1 MKTKLLALI
10 LIFIIYLKGNM
21 SLADDS
27 TLISYINQNKQN
39 PLDYLMSKLRDN
51 DIVLLGEKHKQ
62 DHQIEMV
69 RSIIKRLSKELP
81 STILALEIPTDEQ
94 NTINHF
100 LETGT
105 GLEKIKLPLH
115 LSNPLYK
122 DLIVTARKS
131 GIRVLAIDMPP
142 RLFKNAQMT
151 RDEYMANTLITEIEM
166 INKAHKILVLV
177 GNLHT
182 IKAHIELLTVGNT
195 YKYLGLLLN
204 RKKPTLKVFSIY
216 QETNKFDSDINESF
230 SKFKECIACKI
241 GEPLSFYQGRSLSL
255 LNSKPTKI
263 SHAFDGIIYH
273 N

>member
-1 MKTKLLALI
+1 MKTKLLVLI
-10 LIFIIYLKGNM
+10 LIFIIYIKGNM

-51 DIVLLGEKHKQ
+51 DIVLLGEKHNQ

-69 RSIIKRLSKELP
+69 RSFIKRLSKELP

-94 NTINHF
+94 SNINHF

-105 GLEKIKLPLH
+105 GLEKIKLPSH
-115 LSNPLYK
+115 WSNPSYK
-122 DLIVTARKS
+122 DLLITARES
-131 GIRVLAIDMPP
+131 GIKVLIIDMPP
-142 RLFKNAQMT
+142 RLFKQARIS
-151 RDEYMANTLITEIEM
+151 RDEYMVNTLITEIEKT
-166 INKAHKILVLV
+166 NKAHKILALV

-182 IKAHIELLTVGNT
+182 IKAHIEWLSVGNSH
-195 YKYLGLLLN
+195 KYLGLLL
-204 RKKPTLKVFSIY
+204 KKKNPSLKVFSIY
-216 QETNKFDSDINESF
+216 QETNKRDSDINESF

-241 GEPLSFYQGRSLSL
+241 GEPFSFYQGSSLTL
-255 LNSKPTKI
+255 LNSKPVKI